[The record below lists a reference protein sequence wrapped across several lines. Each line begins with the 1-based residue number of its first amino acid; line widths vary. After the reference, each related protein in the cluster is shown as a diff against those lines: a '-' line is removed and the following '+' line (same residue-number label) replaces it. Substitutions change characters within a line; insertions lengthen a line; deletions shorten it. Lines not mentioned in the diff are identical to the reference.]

1 MNSVYFVL
9 LVVVILLIAGPW
21 LIQRVYTRASPC
33 HAGKIPELNNF
44 PAEERW
50 RIWLESICETLMQW
64 QFVFG
69 FVLLL
74 TVGGSLIIVLGDRAP
89 EQWVS
94 WSVLFALVLAMRPVI
109 VRRARAVLSSKL
121 NVSKN
126 TGSG

>member
-1 MNSVYFVL
+1 MNSIFFLL
-9 LVVVILLIAGPW
+9 LVVVILLISGPW
-21 LIQRVYTRASPC
+21 LIQRIYTRAR
-33 HAGKIPELNNF
+33 HAIKIPELNNF
-44 PAEERW
+44 PAEERG

-64 QFVFG
+64 QFVLG

-74 TVGGSLIIVLGDRAP
+74 AVGGSLIIALGDRAP
-89 EQWVS
+89 EQWVT

-126 TGSG
+126 TSSG